1 MKNAKVI
8 DIVDGNI
15 VDNQI
20 QFQDLLISISEKFI
34 NHDLS
39 DIDNLIETSL
49 RQIGQFVNADR
60 SYVFTYDLVNK
71 TTSNTH
77 EWCNIGIQPEKENL
91 QNVPVDFIKDWMN
104 AHEKGKAFYVPE
116 VALLPKSED
125 EYSLRNLLE
134 PQGIKSLI
142 AIPQIRDNKL
152 IGFVGFDSVRHIYN
166 YSDNEKDILF
176 VFANMLANV
185 QQRKEQD
192 DIIKEQERKKEILLK
207 NLSDRNE
214 KLNEY
219 AQMVSH
225 DLKSPLINM
234 NNLVE
239 WFIMDNKDLISEE
252 RMQPLRNVLFNAE
265 KMDALIK
272 GILDYSVVSEED
284 SLNNE
289 VDLNELLAEL
299 KMMMAISENIF
310 VIVQENLPSLY
321 GNKLKFQQ
329 LFQNLIQNAIKFN
342 DKDKGIIE
350 VTCKTKDDHYEFAV
364 SDNGIGI
371 NAVYFDKIFK
381 TFTKLESSSSSS
393 GVGLAIVKKVV
404 ELNQGT
410 IWLESEEGKGTTFFF
425 TIKK

>member
-60 SYVFTYDLVNK
+60 SYVFTYDLINN

-77 EWCNIGIQPEKENL
+77 EWCNIGIQPEKDNL
-91 QNVPVDFIKDWMN
+91 QNVPVDFIKEWMN
-104 AHEKGKAFYVPE
+104 AHEKGEAFYVPE
-116 VALLPKSED
+116 VALLPQSD
-125 EYSLRNLLE
+125 DQYSLRNLLE

-142 AIPQIRDNKL
+142 AIPQIKDNKL
-152 IGFVGFDSVRHIYN
+152 IGFVGFDSVRDIYN
-166 YSDNEKDILF
+166 YSDTEKDILF

-214 KLNEY
+214 KLNDY
-219 AQMVSH
+219 AQIVSH

-252 RMQPLRNVLFNAE
+252 RMQPLKNVLFNAE

-272 GILDYSVVSEED
+272 GILDYSVASEED

-289 VDLNELLAEL
+289 VDLNELLSDL
-299 KMMMAISENIF
+299 KRIMAIPENVF
-310 VIVQENLPSLY
+310 VIVQENLPSLN
-321 GNKLKFQQ
+321 GNKLKYQQ

-371 NAVYFDKIFK
+371 NAAYHQKIFK
-381 TFTKLESSSSSS
+381 TFTKLESSSASS

-404 ELNQGT
+404 ELNQGK

-425 TIKK
+425 TLKK